1 MCYNL
6 STFIKQ
12 LSGLSD
18 RLIYL
23 LRRARTHELYSCDS
37 EIIDPTKVNYFRL
50 FFYFQNFFEFTVYKI
65 KVHESYFFVK
75 LIFIVKKTEVY
86 WYTSVLVY
94 QYTKILYIVY
104 WYTKTHFSLVY
115 QYTKEY
121 FPH

>member
-23 LRRARTHELYSCDS
+23 LRRARTHEYESCDS

-50 FFYFQNFFEFTVYKI
+50 
-65 KVHESYFFVK
+65 YFFM
-75 LIFIVKKTEVY
+75 
-86 WYTSVLVY
+86 
-94 QYTKILYIVY
+94 
-104 WYTKTHFSLVY
+104 
-115 QYTKEY
+115 
-121 FPH
+121 

>member
-23 LRRARTHELYSCDS
+23 LRRARTHEYVSCDS

-50 FFYFQNFFEFTVYKI
+50 FFYMSNLFEYN
-65 KVHESYFFVK
+65 KVINVVQVQF
-75 LIFIVKKTEVY
+75 L
-86 WYTSVLVY
+86 
-94 QYTKILYIVY
+94 
-104 WYTKTHFSLVY
+104 
-115 QYTKEY
+115 
-121 FPH
+121 